1 MTEQQ
6 IRENGTKCLES
17 LGNDLIERGYSLA
30 KLCGT
35 KQIVLLAGELLP
47 KDIHPLIALWVLDV
61 LLEDGRGLEA
71 VLLQADEYD
80 NHDRY
85 IHLVR
90 HIRRLALRKHG
101 LDIHCGASGLEVR
114 EASKQETEQ
123 LLAEMREEIKREC
136 AFNTL
141 KLFPLP

>member
-17 LGNDLIERGYSLA
+17 LGNDLIKRGYSLA

-61 LLEDGRGLEA
+61 LLEDGRGLDA

-101 LDIHCGASGLEVR
+101 LDVHCGASGLEVR
-114 EASKQETEQ
+114 KASNQETEQ

-136 AFNTL
+136 ACNTL

>member
-17 LGNDLIERGYSLA
+17 LGNDLIKRGYSLA

-101 LDIHCGASGLEVR
+101 LDIHCGASGLEVK
-114 EASKQETEQ
+114 EVSKQETEQ

-136 AFNTL
+136 DCNTL

>member
-6 IRENGTKCLES
+6 IRDNGTKCLES

-90 HIRRLALRKHG
+90 HIRRLALRKHS
-101 LDIHCGASGLEVR
+101 LDVHCGASGLEVR
-114 EASKQETEQ
+114 EVSKQETEQ
-123 LLAEMREEIKREC
+123 LLGDMREEIKREC
-136 AFNTL
+136 ACNTL

>member
-114 EASKQETEQ
+114 EASNQETEQ

-136 AFNTL
+136 ACNTL

>member
-17 LGNDLIERGYSLA
+17 LGTDLIKRGYSLA
-30 KLCGT
+30 KLCNT

-114 EASKQETEQ
+114 ETSKQETEQ

-136 AFNTL
+136 ACNTL

>member
-101 LDIHCGASGLEVR
+101 LDVHCGASGLEVR

-136 AFNTL
+136 DCNTL

>member
-6 IRENGTKCLES
+6 IRDNGTKGLES

-101 LDIHCGASGLEVR
+101 LDVHCGARGLEVR
-114 EASKQETEQ
+114 EVSKQETEQ

-136 AFNTL
+136 DCNTL

>member
-1 MTEQQ
+1 MNEQQ
-6 IRENGTKCLES
+6 IRETGTNCLEL
-17 LGNDLIERGYSLA
+17 LGNALIEQGYSLA
-30 KLCGT
+30 ELCGT

-47 KDIHPLIALWVLDV
+47 KDIHPLTALWVLDV
-61 LLEDGRGLEA
+61 LLEDGKGLEA

-101 LDIHCGASGLEVR
+101 LDVHCGASGLEVR
-114 EASKQETEQ
+114 EVSNQETEQ

-136 AFNTL
+136 ACNTL

>member
-35 KQIVLLAGELLP
+35 KQIVMLAGELLQ

-85 IHLVR
+85 IHLIR

-101 LDIHCGASGLEVR
+101 LDVHCGVSGLEVR

-123 LLAEMREEIKREC
+123 LLAEMREEIKREYDC
-136 AFNTL
+136 NTL